1 MLNDT
6 DKIKWFDD
14 AVKFQLD
21 GTIYLVLKSR
31 KEGIGAWA
39 IEDISSHNVLNS
51 NMEWEKELPLSK
63 RDQPYL
69 IRTRFE
75 FEAAV
80 NMYEQFKMFA
90 E

>member
-1 MLNDT
+1 MISDT

-21 GTIYLVLKSR
+21 GTVYLVLKSR
-31 KEGIGAWA
+31 KNGVGSWA
-39 IEDISSHNVLNS
+39 IEDISSLSVLNS
-51 NMEWEKELPLSK
+51 NMEWEKELPLAK
-63 RDQPYL
+63 REAAYL

-80 NMYEQFKMFA
+80 TMYEQFKMFA
-90 E
+90 I

>member
-1 MLNDT
+1 MLSDN

-21 GTIYLVLKSR
+21 GNIYLVLKSR
-31 KEGIGAWA
+31 KNGVGSWA
-39 IEDISSHNVLNS
+39 IENTATFNVLNS
-51 NMEWEKELPLSK
+51 NMEWEKELPVAK
-63 RDQPYL
+63 RDAAYL

-80 NMYEQFKMFA
+80 SMYEQFKMFSV
-90 E
+90 

>member
-1 MLNDT
+1 MISDT

-21 GTIYLVLKSR
+21 GNIYLVLKSR
-31 KEGIGAWA
+31 KNGTGSWA
-39 IEDISSHNVLNS
+39 IEDISNHNVLNS
-51 NMEWEKELPLSK
+51 NMEWEKEQPLAK
-63 RDQPYL
+63 RDAAYL

-75 FEAAV
+75 FEAATT
-80 NMYEQFKMFA
+80 MYEQFKMFA